1 MVDEPDG
8 AGGAGPPSFPGGSSD
23 GPPAMPPPMPPPPPS
38 YPAPPAGGYP
48 PPQAGYAAASGLP
61 GGPPYA
67 SWGLR
72 LGGYVID
79 IVILGVVQAILD
91 AAFRH
96 TSTLTL
102 HMTMTNN
109 DGTVRHNSISFVALG
124 LGLLVDLVYA
134 TIFIGA
140 AGKTV
145 GMMAVGVRCVR
156 DETHEAVGYGKAF
169 VRSLVEIIFRIT
181 VIVWIIDMLFP
192 IWDAKRQTLHD
203 KIVSTV
209 VLRTR
214 IPG

>member
-1 MVDEPDG
+1 
-8 AGGAGPPSFPGGSSD
+8 
-23 GPPAMPPPMPPPPPS
+23 
-38 YPAPPAGGYP
+38 
-48 PPQAGYAAASGLP
+48 
-61 GGPPYA
+61 
-67 SWGLR
+67 
-72 LGGYVID
+72 
-79 IVILGVVQAILD
+79 
-91 AAFRH
+91 
-96 TSTLTL
+96 
-102 HMTMTNN
+102 
-109 DGTVRHNSISFVALG
+109 VRHNSISFVALG